1 VPDTPAELRATSDAL
16 LRDLEVLATLEDEK
30 RGIPPNDPRVA
41 ELADRIE
48 DIARRLLARSATQKE
63 LADQLADSGAG
74 AVPIEAVERSPSAVL
89 AEWRDI
95 ERRLARA
102 EPGSAE
108 RTELEILAE
117 RVREEYAAAYEA
129 RRSREAR

>member
-1 VPDTPAELRATSDAL
+1 MPDTPAELRATSDAL